1 MTEHVDKRSDLAAMF
16 EEHELRVFTYLRR
29 MVFDRDT
36 AADLTQETFLRA
48 FRSAHAFRGESTVTT
63 WLLGIARR
71 VYLEWM
77 RKQRSP
83 PEELLPIDRGDPSES
98 DAIDV
103 QRALARLSV
112 EHREVLLLRYSMD
125 LRGEDVA
132 RILGLSHDA
141 VRQRI
146 ARARQAFRDTWEG

>member
-1 MTEHVDKRSDLAAMF
+1 MF
-16 EEHELRVFTYLRR
+16 QEHELRVFTYLRR

-48 FRSAHAFRGESTVTT
+48 FRSAHAFRGESSVTT

-71 VYLEWM
+71 VYFEWI
-77 RKQRSP
+77 RKQRPPPTALSP
-83 PEELLPIDRGDPSES
+83 THSGDPSES
-98 DAIDV
+98 DSIDV
-103 QRALARLSV
+103 ERTLATLSQ

-125 LRGEDVA
+125 LAGDDVA
-132 RILGLSHDA
+132 TILGVSHDV

-146 ARARQAFRDTWEG
+146 TRARQAFRDAWER